1 MGESYFCSINLKVL
15 NYVNGGLL
23 GMNALRFFVKKEK
36 HVWSAIENNESD
48 MAKMDVYRKHL
59 LATQEQLELLK
70 LRREFGDDKVC
81 GLVK

>member
-1 MGESYFCSINLKVL
+1 
-15 NYVNGGLL
+15 
-23 GMNALRFFVKKEK
+23 MNALRFFVKKEK

-81 GLVK
+81 ELTK